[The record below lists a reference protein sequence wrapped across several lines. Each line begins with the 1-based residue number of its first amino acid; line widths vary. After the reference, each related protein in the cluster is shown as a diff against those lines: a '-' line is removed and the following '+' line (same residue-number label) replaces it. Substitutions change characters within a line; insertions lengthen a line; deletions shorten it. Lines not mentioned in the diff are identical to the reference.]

1 MGIKSNY
8 KQAYFYN
15 VFDRT
20 GSDILPVV
28 SIDATGGTI
37 TTPGDGYKY
46 HFITAPGQN
55 FVVSDAGTS
64 GGEIEVFLVGG
75 GGSGET
81 KVVVEQVVLLMAL
94 GL

>member
-46 HFITAPGQN
+46 HFITAPCQN
-55 FVVSDAGTS
+55 FVVSDAGTT
-64 GGEIEVFLVGG
+64 GTT
-75 GGSGET
+75 GSDAGT
-81 KVVVEQVVLLMAL
+81 TGSCTCA
-94 GL
+94 GTCTCGTN